1 MDEVEALDG
10 AQRSLSNACSMDERK
25 TSFKGA
31 TRAAAKRPAA
41 AVAALAPDASAVTET
56 HLQLLRLLED
66 NPELSQR
73 ELAHE
78 LGISVGKINYCVS
91 ALLARGW
98 IKARN
103 FKNSRNKL
111 AYAYLLTPSG
121 IEQKAALT
129 VNFLRR
135 KLDEYER
142 LHQEIAELRAEV
154 GPAAG
159 AVDTGAAAARK
170 ATPKRRSTDIIAAS
184 GRER

>member
-1 MDEVEALDG
+1 MT
-10 AQRSLSNACSMDERK
+10 ERK
-25 TSFKGA
+25 TIRNGA
-31 TRAAAKRPAA
+31 PKAAAQRPAA
-41 AVAALAPDASAVTET
+41 AVEPPASAATET

-78 LGISVGKINYCVS
+78 LGISVGKINYCVN

-111 AYAYLLTPSG
+111 SYAYLLTPSG
-121 IEQKAALT
+121 IEQKASLT

-135 KLDEYER
+135 KIDEYEQ
-142 LHQEIAELRAEV
+142 LHREIAELRAEI
-154 GPAAG
+154 GPAG
-159 AVDTGAAAARK
+159 ALGEEADGGPASP
-170 ATPKRRSTDIIAAS
+170 TPNRRSTDLLA
-184 GRER
+184 GRAK

>member
-1 MDEVEALDG
+1 M
-10 AQRSLSNACSMDERK
+10 RSMAERK
-25 TSFKGA
+25 MTAPGA
-31 TRAAAKRPAA
+31 RTVAPKASPQRPVPAA
-41 AVAALAPDASAVTET
+41 AGAAAPAVDAASET

-78 LGISVGKINYCVS
+78 LGVSVGKINYCVS
-91 ALLARGW
+91 ALLAKGW

-111 AYAYLLTPSG
+111 SYAYLLTPSG

-135 KLDEYER
+135 KLDEYAQ
-142 LHQEIAELRAEV
+142 LHREIAQLRAE
-154 GPAAG
+154 AG
-159 AVDTGAAAARK
+159 GAAALGEDADGSR
-170 ATPKRRSTDIIAAS
+170 AGNTPRRRSTDVLA
-184 GRER
+184 GRAK

>member
-1 MDEVEALDG
+1 MMD
-10 AQRSLSNACSMDERK
+10 
-25 TSFKGA
+25 
-31 TRAAAKRPAA
+31 PA
-41 AVAALAPDASAVTET
+41 SET
-56 HLQLLRLLED
+56 HLRLLRLIEA

-73 ELAHE
+73 DLARE

-91 ALLARGW
+91 ALVARGW

-135 KLDEYER
+135 KVDEYEQ
-142 LHQEIAELRAEV
+142 LHREIAQLRAEAGQEAAQSA
-154 GPAAG
+154 GPIVRG
-159 AVDTGAAAARK
+159 
-170 ATPKRRSTDIIAAS
+170 RRSTDRQTGEGS
-184 GRER
+184 PQ

>member
-1 MDEVEALDG
+1 MT
-10 AQRSLSNACSMDERK
+10 ERK
-25 TSFKGA
+25 TTTRVTPTASPPRSAGA
-31 TRAAAKRPAA
+31 S
-41 AVAALAPDASAVTET
+41 AALAPDAEAATET

-78 LGISVGKINYCVS
+78 LGISVGKINYCVN
-91 ALLARGW
+91 ALLAKGW

-142 LHQEIAELRAEV
+142 LHQEIAQLRAEA
-154 GPAAG
+154 GP
-159 AVDTGAAAARK
+159 GAALGEPADGSPGG
-170 ATPKRRSTDIIAAS
+170 TIPKRRSTDQQVRAF
-184 GRER
+184 

>member
-1 MDEVEALDG
+1 MDEAFALDADPG
-10 AQRSLSNACSMDERK
+10 VGLNLRSMAERTTKPRLSPE
-25 TSFKGA
+25 
-31 TRAAAKRPAA
+31 AAAAA
-41 AVAALAPDASAVTET
+41 AAGAVAPESADSATET

-78 LGISVGKINYCVS
+78 LGISVGKINYCVN
-91 ALLARGW
+91 ALLAKGW

-142 LHQEIAELRAEV
+142 LHQEIAQLRAEA
-154 GPAAG
+154 GPDAASG
-159 AVDTGAAAARK
+159 DPADPAPGDAM
-170 ATPKRRSTDIIAAS
+170 PGRRSTDQLA
-184 GRER
+184 GRAK